1 MKKFLLFLF
10 FLFIPFS
17 LSAQDKIEI
26 NTATQ
31 EELEKL
37 IGIGPVKAKA
47 IIKARPF
54 SSLDDLLRV
63 KGIGEKTLEKIKEQ
77 GLAYVEKAQPQIQ
90 AKPTNTISPV
100 IKQTPSPSPIFSEN
114 IQTKNQGQFSFL
126 PPTPQPSPPSFFP
139 KNIIFNEILPSPSG
153 PDSEN
158 EWIEIFNPNNFDVDL
173 TGWKIKDNEGKTT
186 EFILPQ
192 GTKIPARGFLVL
204 KRPETKITL
213 NNSGDRLELLSPASE
228 IIDSVSFKNAPRAKS
243 YNRTSSGWNWS
254 LNLTPGKK
262 NVISSF
268 SPSALQKPT
277 DEKNNSDKR
286 KTEDKSSLLKKQTAE
301 IGKNIIRTNR
311 PFPVFLIAFVLA
323 TFSGIIIVLLKR
335 GLI

>member
-90 AKPTNTISPV
+90 AKPTSTISPV
-100 IKQTPSPSPIFSEN
+100 IKQTPSSSPIFSEN

-139 KNIIFNEILPSPSG
+139 KKIIFNEILPSPSG

-186 EFILPQ
+186 EFIFPQ

-228 IIDSVSFKNAPRAKS
+228 IIDSVFFKNAPRAKS

-301 IGKNIIRTNR
+301 IGKNITRTNR